1 MALACRSLSRLF
13 PVHQIG
19 RVFLLGRHTK
29 RCSCFQD
36 QRMPCLPGF
45 WPAAKEPMLPPPQ
58 DKRRPLAKIQGEKMM
73 VLTLEVK
80 GERKIAL
87 QDTALTL
94 LAIIIFIFPGGY
106 VDATAAK
113 SHSRLTPAESFSFH
127 YIRSIVEQFQCRMKV
142 FVLSFIVPVLP
153 ESRTGVASCLL
164 VFCSI
169 RLGISKP
176 LNRKRKRSTRV
187 F

>member
-1 MALACRSLSRLF
+1 MALACRSLSRIF
-13 PVHQIG
+13 RARQIG

-36 QRMPCLPGF
+36 QRMSCLPGF
-45 WPAAKEPMLPPPQ
+45 WLAAKEPMLPPPQ

-94 LAIIIFIFPGGY
+94 LAIIFIFPGGY

-113 SHSRLTPAESFSFH
+113 SHSRLTLVESFSFD

-142 FVLSFIVPVLP
+142 FVLSFIVPVLA
-153 ESRTGVASCLL
+153 ESRTGVASCL

-176 LNRKRKRSTRV
+176 LNRKRKRSIRV